1 MTDDKQKEKGRCKT
15 CESFRWILPTE
26 PYPYCEWWDIVVVPD
41 GVCQCI
47 PSHYFKTSKIRSR
60 PVNINALDEVYE
72 KFKHLDQCLS
82 DTEWCNSGTQAI
94 YGIAGEMWRAI
105 KQAKEREQN

>member
-1 MTDDKQKEKGRCKT
+1 MTDDKQYIITHDDWIQIRNRLKNKGHHIDAAFIERIVCAH
-15 CESFRWILPTE
+15 PTTK
-26 PYPYCEWWDIVVVPD
+26 PI
-41 GVCQCI
+41 
-47 PSHYFKTSKIRSR
+47 SR
-60 PVNINALDEVYE
+60 PVNTGTDALDEVYE

-105 KQAKEREQN
+105 KQGKDR

>member
-1 MTDDKQKEKGRCKT
+1 MAWRIVNALKNSTSQVNTGTD
-15 CESFRWILPTE
+15 
-26 PYPYCEWWDIVVVPD
+26 
-41 GVCQCI
+41 
-47 PSHYFKTSKIRSR
+47 
-60 PVNINALDEVYE
+60 ALDEVYE

-105 KQAKEREQN
+105 KQGKDR